1 MFKQHR
7 PPHYYFDQKIYFI
20 TARTINKEK
29 FFNTK
34 EKKNILKKIIKEAGD
49 KFQITFYA
57 WIILDNHYHL
67 LLNISQGKLLS
78 AFMKAIN
85 GKSAFLLNKID
96 KTEKR
101 KIWFNYWDRCIRNE
115 KDFWIRFNYIH
126 HNSIKHGCVKEMKDH
141 QFSSYNNWIEKE
153 GIEWVN
159 DVFEKYPI
167 VDFTVNGDG

>member
-159 DVFEKYPI
+159 DAFEKYPI

>member
-7 PPHYYFDQKIYFI
+7 PPHYNFDQKIYFI

-34 EKKNILKKIIKEAGD
+34 EKKDLLKKIIKEAGD
-49 KFQITFYA
+49 KFQISFYA

-67 LLNISQGKLLS
+67 LLNISQGKSLP

-101 KIWFNYWDRCIRNE
+101 KIWYNYWDRCIRNK

-126 HNSIKHGCVKEMKDH
+126 HNSIKHRYELDRERR
-141 QFSSYNNWIEKE
+141 N
-153 GIEWVN
+153 
-159 DVFEKYPI
+159 
-167 VDFTVNGDG
+167 